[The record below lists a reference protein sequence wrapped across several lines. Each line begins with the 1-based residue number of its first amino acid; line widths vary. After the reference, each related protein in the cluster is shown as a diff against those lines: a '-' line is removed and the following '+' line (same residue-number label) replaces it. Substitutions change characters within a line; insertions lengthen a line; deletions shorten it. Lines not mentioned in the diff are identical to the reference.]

1 MIQVFENKIPQ
12 VGEFAIVRGKRNGR
26 EVNGAFICVEDGC
39 FLLNSDPH
47 LRGCCPDGTSL
58 VSELGQL
65 WSWRLAVNDEDD
77 DTIIDILSRTIKDV
91 SIVSQ
96 KYTVKERKID
106 FEAKNYEKRNYYTG
120 YHGYHSHRYDI
131 LNKPKKSGAP
141 YLFGVEMEVEFNS
154 DEDRGDFTGMN
165 SNWFYCERDGSL
177 GDSGCEIITVPL
189 LPSDAKKISFWEP
202 LTSYLEERAN
212 ASPRCGLHVHVSRS
226 ILGDGDVFNYNLGK
240 LLYAY
245 HHHWAETKYN
255 IKIAG
260 RARAYHACD
269 GKTAEGDAAKF
280 LGGKVFAATSVRDKV
295 SDSMRSESCRDR
307 YYDIN
312 ITNSNTIEYR
322 KGAGTIKP
330 ERVTMLVEYFE
341 LLCKYACQAKW
352 QNISEG
358 DIQSFLLN
366 KAENQLLIQILQ
378 Q

>member
-12 VGEFAIVRGKRNGR
+12 VGEFAFVRGKRNGR
-26 EVNGAFICVEDGC
+26 TIEGVFICVEDGC
-39 FLLNSDPH
+39 YLLNSDTY
-47 LRGCCPDGTSL
+47 LRGCSPNDTSL
-58 VSELGQL
+58 ISAFCQL
-65 WSWRLAVNDEDD
+65 WSWQLAVDNDDD
-77 DTIIDILSRTIKDV
+77 DTILDIIGRTINNV
-91 SIVSQ
+91 TILTQ
-96 KYTVKERKID
+96 RHTIKERKID
-106 FEAKNYEKRNYYTG
+106 FVSNNYDKRNYYTG
-120 YHGYHSHRYDI
+120 YHGYHSHRYDR
-131 LNKPKKSGAP
+131 LNKPKKSAP

-154 DEDRGDFTGMN
+154 DEDREDFTDKT

-177 GDSGCEIITVPL
+177 CDSGCEIITVPL
-189 LPSDAKKISFWEP
+189 LPSDAKKMSFWEP

-212 ASPRCGLHVHVSRS
+212 ASARCGLHVHISRS
-226 ILGDGDVFNYNLGK
+226 ILGEGDVFNYNLGK

-245 HHHWAETKYN
+245 HHHWAETWHN

-269 GKTAEGDAAKF
+269 GKTAAGDAATF

-295 SDSMRSESCRDR
+295 SDSMRSKSCSDR

-322 KGAGTIKP
+322 KGAGTINP

-352 QNISEG
+352 QNISED
-358 DIQSFLLN
+358 DIHSFLLK
-366 KAENQLLIQILQ
+366 KAKNQLLIQILQ

>member
-1 MIQVFENKIPQ
+1 MIQVFENKIPRI
-12 VGEFAIVRGKRNGR
+12 GEFAIVRGRRSGR
-26 EVNGAFICVEDGC
+26 TIEGVFICEEHGC
-39 FLLNSDPH
+39 YLLNSDPY
-47 LRGCCPDGTSL
+47 LRGCSPSDTTLISAF
-58 VSELGQL
+58 GQL
-65 WSWRLAVNDEDD
+65 WSWQLCVNDDD
-77 DTIIDILSRTIKDV
+77 DTIIDILSRTIYDV
-91 SIVSQ
+91 TILTQ
-96 KYTVKERKID
+96 KGTYKERKID
-106 FEAKNYEKRNYYTG
+106 FASNNYEKRNYYAG
-120 YHGYHSHRYDI
+120 YHGYHSHRYDR
-131 LNKPKKSGAP
+131 LNKPKKSSP

-154 DEDRGDFTGMN
+154 DEDREDFTDKT

-177 GDSGCEIITVPL
+177 CDSGCEIITVPL

-202 LTSYLEERAN
+202 LTSYLEECAN
-212 ASPRCGLHVHVSRS
+212 ASSRCGLHVHISRS

-245 HHHWAETKYN
+245 HHHWAETSYN

-269 GKTAEGDAAKF
+269 GKTDEGDAAKF
-280 LGGKVFAATSVRDKV
+280 LGGKVFAATSVRDKI
-295 SDSMRSESCRDR
+295 SEAMRSKSCHDR

-322 KGAGTIKP
+322 KGAGTIKA

-358 DIQSFLLN
+358 DIHSFLLK
-366 KAENQLLIQILQ
+366 KAKNQLLIQILQ